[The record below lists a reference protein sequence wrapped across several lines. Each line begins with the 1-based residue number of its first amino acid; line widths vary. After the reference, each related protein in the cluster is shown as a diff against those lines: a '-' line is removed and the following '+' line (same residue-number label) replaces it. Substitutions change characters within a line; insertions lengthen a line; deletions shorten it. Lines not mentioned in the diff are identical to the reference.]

1 MLIEDPFILWPL
13 VGIISGIIL
22 GLAGAGGGLIG
33 IPMLIYLGGYGI
45 KDATGFGL
53 WGVSLGAATAWFVQ
67 RHNTEF
73 TTGLILTTF
82 SLLFAYLI
90 VPLKEASPQWV
101 VIILLNGACLISL
114 YSLWVYK
121 SKILKSQEERASPAK
136 SALGGAIAGFLSTMT
151 GLGGGVIMIPWMTTI
166 GKLKLAEATAT
177 SLMVIAITAPF
188 SIWAQ
193 GRMDDIDAKYI
204 ILLTTGV
211 VAASL
216 ITRQI
221 IARAPKTK
229 MDAIRKSI
237 LTTAIVI
244 AMVGTVTKL

>member
-13 VGIISGIIL
+13 VGVVSGIIL

-33 IPMLIYLGGYGI
+33 IPMLIYLGGYGV
-45 KDATGFGL
+45 KDATGYGL

-73 TTGLILTTF
+73 TTGLILTLF
-82 SLLFAYLI
+82 SLIFAYFS
-90 VPLKEASPQWV
+90 VPLKEISPQWV
-101 VIILLNGACLISL
+101 IILLLNLACLISI
-114 YSLWVYK
+114 YSLWLHK
-121 SKILKSQEERASPAK
+121 TKDIKGKGRAPSGK
-136 SALGGAIAGFLSTMT
+136 SALGGAIAGCLSTMT
-151 GLGGGVIMIPWMTTI
+151 GLGGGVIMIPWMVTI

-193 GRMDDIDAKYI
+193 GRMDDIEAEY
-204 ILLTTGV
+204 ILLLLGGV

-216 ITRQI
+216 ITKQI
-221 IARAPKTK
+221 IARVPKTR
-229 MDAIRKSI
+229 MDIVRKCV
-237 LTTAIVI
+237 LTTAIFI
-244 AMVGTVTKL
+244 AMIGTAIKL

>member
-13 VGIISGIIL
+13 VGIVSGIIL

-45 KDATGFGL
+45 KDATGYGL
-53 WGVSLGAATAWFVQ
+53 WGVSLGAATSWFVQ

-73 TTGLILTTF
+73 TTGLILTAF
-82 SLLFAYLI
+82 SLFFAFLI
-90 VPLKEASPQWV
+90 VPLKEVSPQWV
-101 VIILLNGACLISL
+101 IITLLNGACLISL
-114 YSLWVYK
+114 YSLWFHK
-121 SKILKSQEERASPAK
+121 TKGIRSLEMASPAK

-216 ITRQI
+216 ITKQI
-221 IARAPKTK
+221 VVRVPKTK
-229 MDAIRKSI
+229 MDVIRKSV

>member
-13 VGIISGIIL
+13 VGIVSGIIL

-45 KDATGFGL
+45 KDATGYGL

-101 VIILLNGACLISL
+101 IIILLNGACLVSI
-114 YSLWVYK
+114 YSLWIHKTKVV
-121 SKILKSQEERASPAK
+121 KSQESPSSAK

-166 GKLKLAEATAT
+166 GKLKLVNATAT

-193 GRMDDIDAKYI
+193 GRMDDIDAEYI
-204 ILLTTGV
+204 VLLTIGV

-216 ITRQI
+216 ITKQV
-221 IARAPKTK
+221 IARVPKTK
-229 MDAIRKSI
+229 MDMMRKSV
-237 LTTAIVI
+237 LTAAIII
-244 AMVGTVTKL
+244 AMIGTVIKI